1 MESQRLEVKQE
12 VAEKGSTILVAVD
25 FSPCSLLALRKAKSI
40 LGKKPARIVVLH
52 VIDKDF
58 IERCV
63 RHGLGP
69 EEEINKKL
77 FLAAKEKLDHVLRQ
91 EGMDVEHVEKLV
103 CPGTPYLEINKK
115 ALQMD
120 ADMVVMGCSGNSGD
134 MENIF
139 FGSTTERVLRFI
151 KRPVLCVPDSE
162 DNKLE

>member
-1 MESQRLEVKQE
+1 MESQGLEGKQE
-12 VAEKGSTILVAVD
+12 MTEKVSAILVAVD

-40 LGKKPARIVVLH
+40 SGAKPARILVLH

-63 RHGLGP
+63 RHGLGS
-69 EEEINKKL
+69 EEEITKKL
-77 FLAAKEKLDHVLRQ
+77 SLRAKEKLDHVLRQ
-91 EGMDVEHVEKLV
+91 EEMDVEHVDKLV

-115 ALQMD
+115 ALQIG

-151 KRPVLCVPDSE
+151 KRPVLCVPE
-162 DNKLE
+162 IAKTIN

>member
-1 MESQRLEVKQE
+1 MESKRLEGKQE
-12 VAEKGSTILVAVD
+12 MAEKGSTILVALD

-40 LGKKPARIVVLH
+40 LGAKPTRILVLH

-63 RHGLGP
+63 RHSMGS
-69 EEEINKKL
+69 EEEISKKL
-77 FLAAKEKLDHVLRQ
+77 SLRAKEKLDHVLRQ
-91 EGMDVEHVEKLV
+91 EGMDVEHVERLV

-115 ALQMD
+115 AFQFE

-162 DNKLE
+162 ENKLE